1 MSRPILTSFM
11 RSRTTKPPPQ
21 IKMSPTRQEQ
31 LFQLLFFGGQE
42 GQKRDAF
49 YQSKA
54 DTAPPMLP
62 RSAPRGIER
71 EDRGPGQVG
80 LGYRAVSAVG
90 VTEDVLVRFIV
101 GYDILVDCWERPL
114 YSKYAFLGA
123 LRSAA
128 QMVPYEVSIGLI
140 LIVRL
145 VSAFGSAKAIAR
157 MFP

>member
-54 DTAPPMLP
+54 DTAPPHAPTVRSP
-62 RSAPRGIER
+62 RNRKG
-71 EDRGPGQVG
+71 GPGAG
-80 LGYRAVSAVG
+80 ASWVG
-90 VTEDVLVRFIV
+90 V
-101 GYDILVDCWERPL
+101 
-114 YSKYAFLGA
+114 
-123 LRSAA
+123 
-128 QMVPYEVSIGLI
+128 
-140 LIVRL
+140 
-145 VSAFGSAKAIAR
+145 
-157 MFP
+157 

>member
-71 EDRGPGQVG
+71 GDLGPEQVG

-90 VTEDVLVRFIV
+90 GDR
-101 GYDILVDCWERPL
+101 GR
-114 YSKYAFLGA
+114 
-123 LRSAA
+123 
-128 QMVPYEVSIGLI
+128 
-140 LIVRL
+140 
-145 VSAFGSAKAIAR
+145 AR
-157 MFP
+157 TVQRRV